1 MSSAE
6 MARFQRCFASAL
18 ASSADAGT
26 HVLDPALA
34 RALAVHRNTAA
45 KAAQEALAAN
55 YPVVRA
61 LFGDEAFFAC
71 AGAYVR
77 LYPPREPRL
86 NAFGREFAVFLRGYD
101 AARAFAYLPDV
112 AALERLC
119 TESFFAA
126 DAEPIGADEL
136 AVRIADQSSPRLH
149 PATRLQQFATP
160 AVSIW
165 RAHQTGDT
173 AALRAIVW
181 SAEGALVTRPSGA
194 VRVTLAD
201 PGSLAFLRACAAGSD
216 LRSAALAADAAGAD
230 LSVLLLSLLEA
241 GALA

>member
-1 MSSAE
+1 MSLSE
-6 MARFQRCFASAL
+6 TARFQQCFGSAL

-26 HVLDPALA
+26 RIVDPALA

-45 KAAQEALAAN
+45 KAAQDALAAN

-61 LFGDEAFFAC
+61 LFGDEAFSAC

-77 LYPPREPRL
+77 LHPPREPRL
-86 NAFGREFAVFLRGYD
+86 NAFGADFAAFLRGYD
-101 AARAFAYLPDV
+101 PARGFAYLPDV
-112 AALERLC
+112 AVLEQLC
-119 TESFFAA
+119 TESLFAA
-126 DAEPIGADEL
+126 EAEPVGADEL
-136 AVRIADQSSPRLH
+136 SAHIAKQSLPRLH
-149 PATRLQQFATP
+149 PATRLQQFTSP

-173 AALRAIVW
+173 AAFQAIVW
-181 SAEGALVTRPSGA
+181 SSEGALVTRPFGI

-201 PGSLAFLRACAAGSD
+201 PGLLAFLGACRAGAD
-216 LRSAALAADAAGAD
+216 LPAAALAADDAGAD
-230 LSVLLLSLLEA
+230 FSTLLPILIEA